1 MGFPSTWLR
10 SLKKKFNK
18 PPGRD
23 PADRIPSGR
32 RLSIVALVQD
42 EDNEEPAEVEQPR
55 HINIPSLSAEDWAA
69 IKIQAYF
76 RGHLCASPLQAR
88 RAFRALRSLVKLQ
101 ALARGMYVRKQAR
114 IALRCMEAIVRLQ
127 VRTRA
132 RQLLSDVQ

>member
-76 RGHLCASPLQAR
+76 RGHLAR